1 MGNVIPKPW
10 TIEDFLAW
18 ERAQEERYEFVDG
31 IVIMMVGGTIDH
43 TTIKGNI
50 YAALYRRL
58 ARSGCRVFVAGPKV
72 VTRSSVTYPDV
83 VVTCAKDLA
92 PKADTVAE
100 PVLVV
105 EVLSRSTESVD
116 RGRKWQGYQGIASLR
131 YFILVS
137 QDEPRVEIYGRTE
150 PGWGYSVLTRLGDVV
165 ALPELEA
172 SLPLRAIY
180 RDVAVGRR
188 RSG

>member
-1 MGNVIPKPW
+1 MRDAVPRPW

-31 IVIMMVGGTIDH
+31 IVVMMVGGTIAH
-43 TTIKGNI
+43 ATIKGNI
-50 YAALYRRL
+50 HAALHRRL
-58 ARSGCRVFVAGPKV
+58 ARSGCRVFVEGPKV

-92 PKADTVAE
+92 AKDDTVPE
-100 PVLVV
+100 PVLIV
-105 EVLSRSTESVD
+105 EVLQHSTESVD
-116 RGRKWQGYQGIASLR
+116 RGRKWQGYQEITSLR
-131 YFILVS
+131 HFVLVS
-137 QDEPRVEIYGRTE
+137 QDEPRVEVYDRTDS
-150 PGWGYSVLTRLGDVV
+150 GWGYSVLTRLGDVV
-165 ALPELEA
+165 ALPELGA
-172 SLPLRAIY
+172 SLPLRAVY